1 MKLSQTAFAGAVFLI
16 SAPLAAQQGKV
27 ITFSFTKSEL
37 ATEETRRVLLE
48 RMEAHSFKSCSSPSP
63 MVSIKAKKKCA
74 IDLRD
79 QFLEEIDDEALTLL
93 VQSES
98 DEPFHTALR

>member
-1 MKLSQTAFAGAVFLI
+1 MKITQTSFAWALLLL

-27 ITFSFTKSEL
+27 VTFSFTKSEL
-37 ATEETRRVLLE
+37 ATDETRRVLLE
-48 RMEAHSFKSCSSPSP
+48 RMEAHSFRSCSSPSP
-63 MVSIKAKKKCA
+63 IVSMEAKEECA

-79 QFLEEIDDEALTLL
+79 QFIEAINDEELTLL

-98 DEPFHTALR
+98 DLPFRTARR